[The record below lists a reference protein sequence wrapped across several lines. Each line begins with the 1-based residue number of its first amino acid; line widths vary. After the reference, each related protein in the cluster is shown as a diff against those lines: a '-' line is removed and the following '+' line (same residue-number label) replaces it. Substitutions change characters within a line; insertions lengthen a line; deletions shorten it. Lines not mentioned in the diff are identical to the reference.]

1 MTKHF
6 IELRL
11 GALQFA
17 RGAVYLSLICV
28 RLFQINLVI
37 SQDGVQFDEVTDF
50 LT

>member
-11 GALQFA
+11 GMLQFA

-28 RLFQINLVI
+28 RLFQIN
-37 SQDGVQFDEVTDF
+37 SSFDELTDF
-50 LT
+50 FLPQII